1 MMEGD
6 LKQLPKDAYMVGLD
20 IGTTKISVMI
30 GRKNEYD
37 KLEILGTGR
46 AVSNGVSRGI
56 VANIDKTVESIKEAV
71 EEAKLKSG
79 LEIEDVFI
87 GIAGQHIKSL
97 QHRGE
102 IVRDNIEVEIDKE
115 DIAKLKSNMFK
126 LITIPGEEVIHVI
139 PQEYTVDG
147 EDGIQD
153 PKGMAGVKLE
163 ANFHVITAQVG
174 AVRNII
180 RCVEKAGLK
189 PKDLILEPFASAD
202 ATLDADELREGV
214 ALVDIGGGTTDVA
227 IFLDNIIRHTAV
239 IPFGGN
245 VITKDIKVGLEILE
259 KQAELLKI
267 KFGSAWPGE
276 NKDNEIVSIPGL
288 RGREPKEITLKNLS
302 KIIHARVVEIIEQ
315 VYVEIKNYGH
325 EEQKKKLI
333 AGIVLTGGGAQLKH
347 LKQLVEY
354 ITGMDTRVGFPNEH
368 LAGESDDEI
377 TSPLYATAVG
387 LVMDGLKR
395 NERKKAEA
403 ILEEVTSENIM
414 SETDDS
420 ETRVKQPV
428 KERRS
433 FLDKLTERVKD
444 FLDNAE

>member
-1 MMEGD
+1 MIAED
-6 LKQLPKDAYMVGLD
+6 LQQLPKDAYMVGLD
-20 IGTTKISVMI
+20 IGTTKISIMI

-267 KFGSAWPGE
+267 KFGSAMYTEDQE
-276 NKDNEIVSIPGL
+276 NVMVSIPGL
-288 RGREPKEITLKNLS
+288 RGRPPKEIAVKTLS
-302 KIIHARVVEIIEQ
+302 EIIGARYKEIVDL
-315 VYVEIKNYGH
+315 VYHQIKISGYEN
-325 EEQKKKLI
+325 KLMT
-333 AGIVLTGGGAQLKH
+333 GIVLTGGGSQIRN
-347 LKQLVEY
+347 LKQLVAY
-354 ITGMDTRVGFPNEH
+354 VTGKETRIGLPNEH
-368 LAGESDDEI
+368 LGAESFDKVV
-377 TSPLYATAVG
+377 SPMYATGVG
-387 LVMDGLKR
+387 LVLKGF
-395 NERKKAEA
+395 EYAKHHPDKISIPVKVGDEV
-403 ILEEVTSENIM
+403 EEGVDVEVTDEEPSLIDRI
-414 SETDDS
+414 SGW
-420 ETRVKQPV
+420 
-428 KERRS
+428 
-433 FLDKLTERVKD
+433 FTEDANKT
-444 FLDNAE
+444 N

>member
-1 MMEGD
+1 MEERNQHINTGD
-6 LKQLPKDAYMVGLD
+6 YMVGLD

-30 GRKNEYD
+30 GRKNQYG

-46 AVSNGVSRGI
+46 AVSNGVARGI
-56 VANIDKTVESIKEAV
+56 VANIDKTVDSIKEAIT
-71 EEAKLKSG
+71 EAKKKSG
-79 LEIEDVFI
+79 IEIDEVFV

-102 IVRDNIEVEIDKE
+102 LVRDNIEIEIEKA
-115 DIAKLKSNMFK
+115 DIDKLKSNMFK

-180 RCVEKAGLK
+180 RCVEKAGLR
-189 PKDLILEPFASAD
+189 PKELVLEPFASAV
-202 ATLDADELREGV
+202 ATLDEDELREGV

-245 VITKDIKVGLEILE
+245 VITKDIKTGLSILE

-267 KFGSAWPGE
+267 KFGSAMYTVDQE
-276 NKDNEIVSIPGL
+276 NVMVSIPGL
-288 RGREPKEITLKNLS
+288 RGREPKEIAVKNLS
-302 KIIHARVVEIIEQ
+302 EIIGSRYKEIIDL
-315 VYVEIKNYGH
+315 VYHQIKVSGYEN
-325 EEQKKKLI
+325 KLMT
-333 AGIVLTGGGAQLKH
+333 GIVITGGGAQIRN
-347 LKQLVEY
+347 LKQLVAFV
-354 ITGMDTRVGFPNEH
+354 TGKETRIGYPNEH
-368 LAGESDDEI
+368 LGSESKD
-377 TSPLYATAVG
+377 TVVSPMYATGVG
-387 LVMDGLKR
+387 LVLKGFEHAEYTSAPKKVAVPVIKEAVDVEQSIEPTLMDRISGWFT
-395 NERKKAEA
+395 E
-403 ILEEVTSENIM
+403 ENI
-414 SETDDS
+414 D
-420 ETRVKQPV
+420 
-428 KERRS
+428 
-433 FLDKLTERVKD
+433 
-444 FLDNAE
+444 

>member
-1 MMEGD
+1 MEESNQHINTGD
-6 LKQLPKDAYMVGLD
+6 YIVGLD

-30 GRKNEYD
+30 GRKNQYG

-56 VANIDKTVESIKEAV
+56 VANIDKTVDSIKEAIT
-71 EEAKLKSG
+71 EAKQKSG
-79 LEIEDVFI
+79 VDIGEVFV

-102 IVRDNIEVEIDKE
+102 IVRDNIDVEIDKA
-115 DIAKLKSNMFK
+115 DIEKLKSNMFK

-174 AVRNII
+174 AVRNIM
-180 RCVEKAGLK
+180 RCVEKAGLI
-189 PKDLILEPFASAD
+189 PKELVLEPFASAV
-202 ATLDADELREGV
+202 ATLDEDELREGV

-245 VITKDIKVGLEILE
+245 VITKDIKTGLSILE

-267 KFGSAWPGE
+267 KFGSAMYTEDQE
-276 NKDNEIVSIPGL
+276 NVMVSIPGL
-288 RGREPKEITLKNLS
+288 RGREPKEIAVKNLS
-302 KIIHARVVEIIEQ
+302 EIIGARYKEIIDL
-315 VYVEIKNYGH
+315 VYHQIKVSGYEN
-325 EEQKKKLI
+325 KLMT
-333 AGIVLTGGGAQLKH
+333 GIVITGGGAQIRN
-347 LKQLVEY
+347 LKQLVAFV
-354 ITGMDTRVGFPNEH
+354 TGKETRIGYPNEH
-368 LAGESDDEI
+368 LGSESKDAVV
-377 TSPLYATAVG
+377 SPMYATGVG
-387 LVMDGLKR
+387 LVLKGFEHAENLKPQKPVV
-395 NERKKAEA
+395 NEPEHVG
-403 ILEEVTSENIM
+403 EEVEEEGVKEPTLIDRISGWFTEENI
-414 SETDDS
+414 D
-420 ETRVKQPV
+420 
-428 KERRS
+428 
-433 FLDKLTERVKD
+433 
-444 FLDNAE
+444 